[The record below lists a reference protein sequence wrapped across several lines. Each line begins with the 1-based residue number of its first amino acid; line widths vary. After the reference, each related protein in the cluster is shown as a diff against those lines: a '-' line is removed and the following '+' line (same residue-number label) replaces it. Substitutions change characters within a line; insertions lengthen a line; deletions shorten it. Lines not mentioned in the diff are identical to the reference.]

1 MAKIELT
8 PDVIVTFARN
18 LAANTRTT
26 SGGHTEWTGSPKT
39 RLKCSG
45 VRLTP
50 RQAAYTVRA
59 GHTPTS
65 PLRTRCGNS
74 ACIEPA
80 HHTTQAPA
88 PAAPASAA
96 AQPAAPPTTGPW
108 EDRAACKGE
117 DTELWYSTNPSERAR
132 AKGICVVCPVRA
144 ACLDAALAEER
155 GQSKDYRD
163 GIRGGL
169 LAEERISE
177 RRRRTEAAKRARR
190 AADRAAA

>member
-8 PDVIVTFARN
+8 SDVIVTFARN

-26 SGGHTEWTGSPKT
+26 SGGHTEWIGSPET

-80 HHTTQAPA
+80 HHTTQTPA
-88 PAAPASAA
+88 IGPATAA
-96 AQPAAPPTTGPW
+96 AQQPTAPHTTGPW

-117 DTELWYSTNPSERAR
+117 DTELWYSTKPADRAR

-144 ACLDAALAEER
+144 ACLDAALDEER

-163 GIRGGL
+163 GIRGGMS
-169 LAEERISE
+169 AEERISE

-190 AADRAAA
+190 STARAAA